1 MSETKS
7 INITI
12 RVTPEQKEQIVGN
25 QLKNGFESLSAYLKF
40 VAMNCKVEA
49 TAEKD

>member
-1 MSETKS
+1 MAETSS

-12 RVTPEQKEQIVGN
+12 RVTPEQKEVIVANQIE
-25 QLKNGFESLSAYLKF
+25 NGFESLSAYLKF

-49 TAEKD
+49 KAKQ